1 MFIDSARI
9 TVQGGN
15 GGRGCVS
22 FRREKY
28 VPRGGPDG
36 GDGGNGGD
44 VRMVASTS
52 TNTLLS
58 FRNKNHIVAGNGSP
72 GRGKEQHGR
81 KDENIKHKVPVGTLV
96 LDDSTNEVLF
106 DLAMEGDEA
115 VVAHGG
121 RGGRGNARFKSSTL
135 RAPKY
140 AEEGEPGEKRSLRLE
155 LRLLTDVGIIGA
167 PNAGKSSLLARIS
180 NSTPHIAD
188 YPFSTLEPVL
198 GVVQLDEFESCV
210 AADIPGLIRGAHLGK
225 GLGSQFLQHVQRT
238 RVLIHVVD
246 LFPLEGN
253 PVKNYEAV
261 RRELGLFDKSLLSR
275 PVVVAANKIDLSEAR
290 DAVPNFLKSISAE
303 EVIAISTITGEGLT
317 ELLRAVRRIL
327 SKEVKNS
334 PDKANEWEPLETQN
348 KGPVT

>member
-28 VPRGGPDG
+28 IPRGGPDG

-44 VRMVASTS
+44 VRMVASAS
-52 TNTLLS
+52 TNTLLA
-58 FRNKNHIVAGNGSP
+58 FRNKNYLVAGNGTS

-81 KDENIKHKVPVGTLV
+81 KATNMKFKVPVGTLIM
-96 LDDSTNEVLF
+96 DDATNEVLF
-106 DLAMEGDEA
+106 DLATDGDEA

-121 RGGRGNARFKSSTL
+121 RGGRGNARFKSSTQ
-135 RAPKY
+135 RAPKH
-140 AEEGEPGEKRSLRLE
+140 AEGGEAGGKRYLRLE

-188 YPFSTLEPVL
+188 YPFSTLEPIL
-198 GVVQLDEFESCV
+198 GVVRLDEFESCV
-210 AADIPGLIRGAHLGK
+210 AADIPGLIEGAHLGR
-225 GLGSQFLQHVQRT
+225 GLGAQFLQHVQRT

-246 LFPLEGN
+246 LFPPEGS
-253 PVKNYEAV
+253 PAKNYEAV
-261 RRELGLFDKSLLSR
+261 KGELALFDKSLLER
-275 PVVVAANKIDLSEAR
+275 PVVIAANKIDLSEAR
-290 DAVPNFLKSISAE
+290 NAIPNFMKSLTTE
-303 EVIAISTITGEGLT
+303 EVIAISTVTGEGLPD
-317 ELLRAVRRIL
+317 LLRAVRRIL
-327 SKEVKNS
+327 STKVKNS
-334 PDKANEWEPLETQN
+334 PSKGSEWEPLETQN
-348 KGPVT
+348 TGSAT